1 MSNFYLNFVYDIL
14 LEAHFKKF
22 DFKKLEFAKS
32 NSPLSL
38 RENSYPVLNDINLNN
53 TIELN
58 LRYRFPEFD
67 DFVIELKKSDYENN
81 KEIIKFFYLMI
92 SYADSFSAFD
102 MSFLYK
108 KLLEKYNII
117 NDKTKEDIEKL
128 SNYNIAMC
136 NRFLSLILNKL
147 VKQLQDIN
155 LAKAFDILFPN
166 GNLYKWNARNNQLI
180 LYCNESKS
188 DIVDTKIKL
197 FEYYF
202 IPFDCKYQVCYDK
215 HFGIIGNNA
224 TMIIDGIT
232 ILS

>member
-1 MSNFYLNFVYDIL
+1 MSSFNINFVYDIL
-14 LEAHFKKF
+14 LEAYFNKF

-32 NSPLSL
+32 LAPLPF
-38 RENSYPVLNDINLNN
+38 RENSYPVLNDIDLTK
-53 TIELN
+53 TIGLN

-67 DFVIELKKSDYENN
+67 DFLHNLDNIDDKKS
-81 KEIIKFFYLMI
+81 KQIVKLFYAVI
-92 SYADSFSAFD
+92 SYVDSFSAFD
-102 MSFLYK
+102 VSFLYK
-108 KLLEKYNII
+108 ELLKKYSIINENTEKEIEDLSKYNI
-117 NDKTKEDIEKL
+117 
-128 SNYNIAMC
+128 SMC
-136 NRFLSLILNKL
+136 NRFLKL
-147 VKQLQDIN
+147 VLNNLIN
-155 LAKAFDILFPN
+155 KSLEINIAKAFDILFPN
-166 GNLYKWNARNNQLI
+166 GNLYKFNAEKEQLI
-180 LYCNESKS
+180 IYCNEKKS